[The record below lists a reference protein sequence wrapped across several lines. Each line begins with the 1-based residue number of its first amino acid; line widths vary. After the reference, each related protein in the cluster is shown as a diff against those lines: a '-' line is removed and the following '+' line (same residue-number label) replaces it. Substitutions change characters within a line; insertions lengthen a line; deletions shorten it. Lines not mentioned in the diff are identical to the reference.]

1 MLVNGKWAEKWHPV
15 QQSDADGRFIR
26 QHSGFRDRIGADSAK
41 DFAAEAGRYQ
51 LYVAYICPWASRTL
65 IARHLKG
72 LENAIDVCAVAPRLG
87 DQGWAFT
94 GRDGSDLDRVNGANY
109 LHEIYTLADPTH
121 TGRATVPVLWDKKT
135 RTIVN
140 NESSDIVRIFD
151 KDFGALATGD
161 VDLRPA
167 GLEAEIDAVNE
178 RLYTGFNNG
187 VYRAGFAGTQ
197 KAYEEAVADV
207 FATLDW
213 MEGRLA
219 RADWLVGG
227 RLTETDIRAFVTLVR
242 FDLAYYSLFKCNLR
256 PLSAY
261 PAVRAYLVR
270 LLAIPAFAASV
281 RPDHIKAGYYS
292 IAALNP
298 SGIVPVG
305 PELDYLEPLRA
316 ARGDCP
322 SQTAA

>member
-1 MLVNGKWAEKWHPV
+1 MQK
-15 QQSDADGRFIR
+15 SDPDGRFIR
-26 QHSGFRDRIGADSAK
+26 QHSGFRDRIGPDSAK
-41 DFAAEAGRYQ
+41 GFAAEAGRYQ
-51 LYVAYICPWASRTL
+51 LYIAYICPWASRTL
-65 IARHLKG
+65 IALHLKG
-72 LENAIDVCAVAPRLG
+72 LANAIDVCAVDPRLG

-94 GRDGSDLDRVNGANY
+94 GRDDSDLDRANGANY
-109 LHEIYTLADPTH
+109 MHEIYTLADPTH

-140 NESSDIVRIFD
+140 NESSDIVRIFNS
-151 KDFGALATGD
+151 DFGALATGN

-167 GLEAEIDAVNE
+167 ELEAEIDAVNE
-178 RLYTGFNNG
+178 RLYMGFNNG

-213 MEGRLA
+213 MEERLA
-219 RADWLVGG
+219 QAEWLVGD

-242 FDLAYYSLFKCNLR
+242 FELAYYSLFKCNLR
-256 PLSAY
+256 PLAAY

-292 IAALNP
+292 IKALNP

-316 ARGDCP
+316 ARGDHP
-322 SQTAA
+322 VQAAA

>member
-1 MLVNGKWAEKWHPV
+1 MLVNGKWAEKWQPV

-26 QHSGFRDRIGADSAK
+26 QHSGFRDRIGPDSAK
-41 DFAAEAGRYQ
+41 GFAVEAGRYQ

-65 IARHLKG
+65 IALHLKG
-72 LENAIDVCAVAPRLG
+72 LENVIDVCAVDPRLG

-94 GRDGSDLDRVNGANY
+94 GRDDSDLDPVNGASY
-109 LHEIYTLADPTH
+109 MHEIYTLADPTH

-161 VDLRPA
+161 VDLCPPE
-167 GLEAEIDAVNE
+167 LQKEIDAVNE
-178 RLYTGFNNG
+178 RLYMSFNNG

-219 RADWLVGG
+219 RADWLVGD

-242 FDLAYYSLFKCNLR
+242 FELAYYSLFKCNLR

-292 IAALNP
+292 IKALNP
-298 SGIVPVG
+298 TGIVPVG
-305 PELDYLEPLRA
+305 PELDYLEALGA
-316 ARGDCP
+316 ARGDRP
-322 SQTAA
+322 ARSAA

>member
-1 MLVNGKWAEKWHPV
+1 MLVNGKWAENWHPV

-26 QHSGFRDRIGADSAK
+26 QHSGFRERIGADSAK
-41 DFAAEAGRYQ
+41 GFAAEAHRYR
-51 LYVAYICPWASRTL
+51 LYIAYICPWASRTL
-65 IARHLKG
+65 IALRLKG
-72 LENAIDVCAVAPRLG
+72 LENVIDVCAVDPRLG

-94 GRDGSDLDRVNGANY
+94 GRAGSDLDSLNGADY
-109 LHEIYTLADPTH
+109 MHELYTLADPTH
-121 TGRATVPVLWDKKT
+121 TGRATVPVLWDKKS

-140 NESSDIVRIFD
+140 NESSDIVRIFNE
-151 KDFGALATGD
+151 DFGALAASD
-161 VDLRPA
+161 MDLRPA
-167 GLEAEIDAVNE
+167 AHAAEIDTVNE
-178 RLYTGFNNG
+178 RLYGHFNNG

-207 FATLDW
+207 FETLDW

-219 RADWLVGG
+219 RADWLVAD

-270 LLAIPAFAASV
+270 LLGIPAFAASV

-292 IAALNP
+292 IKALNP
-298 SGIVPVG
+298 SGIVPLG
-305 PELDYLEPLRA
+305 PQLDYLEGLPDT
-316 ARGDCP
+316 RGAFP
-322 SQTAA
+322 AHTAT

>member
-1 MLVNGKWAEKWHPV
+1 MLVNGQWAENWQPV
-15 QQSDADGRFIR
+15 QKSDADGRFIR

-41 DFAAEAGRYQ
+41 GFSPEAGRYQ
-51 LYVAYICPWASRTL
+51 LYVAYICPWACRTL
-65 IARHLKG
+65 IALRLKG
-72 LENAIDVCAVAPRLG
+72 LEHVIDVCAVDPRLG

-94 GRDGSDLDRVNGANY
+94 GRDGTDFDRVNGASY
-109 LHEIYTLADPTH
+109 MHEIYTLADPTH

-140 NESSDIVRIFD
+140 NESSDIVRILD
-151 KDFGALATGD
+151 KDFAALATQD

-178 RLYTGFNNG
+178 RLYAGFNNG

-197 KAYEEAVADV
+197 KAYEEAVAEV
-207 FATLDW
+207 FGTLDW
-213 MEGRLA
+213 MEERLA
-219 RADWLVGG
+219 RADWLAGD
-227 RLTETDIRAFVTLVR
+227 RLTESDIRAFVTLVR
-242 FDLAYYSLFKCNLR
+242 FELAYYSLFKCNLR

-261 PAVRAYLVR
+261 PAVLAYLVR

-292 IAALNP
+292 IKALNP
-298 SGIVPVG
+298 TGIVPAG
-305 PELDYLEPLRA
+305 PKPDYLEPLLA
-316 ARGDCP
+316 A
-322 SQTAA
+322 